1 MLTRNFMYMLAVDM
15 GVRTTQDTSTGM
27 PASLTNIEGN
37 AITTYLPALGTD
49 SNTASCVFNYSNFPK
64 AKLVIGT
71 GNTAEKTTDYCLES
85 KITEGYD
92 CSSLSRRYIQTDK
105 KDAIYVYG
113 VITNTG
119 DSAITVAEVGLE
131 MYDGYS
137 DTGYFLMARQVLDK
151 PVTIEP
157 GEAKTFN
164 VRL

>member
-1 MLTRNFMYMLAVDM
+1 MYILAVEM
-15 GVRTTQDTSTGM
+15 GVGTNQDTSTGM

-49 SNTASCVFNYSNFPK
+49 SNASCVFNSRNFSK

-92 CSSLSRRYIQTDK
+92 CSPLSRQYIQTDK

-113 VITNTG
+113 VITNTR

-131 MYDGYS
+131 MYDEYS

-157 GEAKTFN
+157 GEAKTLN

>member
-15 GVRTTQDTSTGM
+15 GVGTTLDTSNGM

-37 AITTYLPALGTD
+37 AITTYVPALGTD
-49 SNTASCVFNYSNFPK
+49 GDASCVFNSSNFSK

-137 DTGYFLMARQVLDK
+137 NTGYFLMARQVLDK
-151 PVTIEP
+151 PITIEP
-157 GEAKTFN
+157 GEAKTLN

>member
-1 MLTRNFMYMLAVDM
+1 MLTRNFMYILAVDM
-15 GVRTTQDTSTGM
+15 GVGTNLNTSTGM
-27 PASLTNIEGN
+27 PSSLTNIEGN
-37 AITTYLPALGTD
+37 AITAYLPTLGTNNN
-49 SNTASCVFNYSNFPK
+49 SGCVFNSSNFLK

-71 GNTAEKTTDYCLES
+71 GNTAEKSTDYCLES

-137 DTGYFLMARQVLDK
+137 NTGYFLMARQVLDK
-151 PVTIEP
+151 PITIEP
-157 GEAKTFN
+157 GEAKTLN
-164 VRL
+164 VRI

>member
-15 GVRTTQDTSTGM
+15 GVTSLDGM

-37 AITTYLPALGTD
+37 AISSYIPTLGT
-49 SNTASCVFNYSNFPK
+49 ASGGSYVFNSTNFSK

-71 GNTAEKTTDYCLES
+71 GNTAEKSTDYCLES

-119 DSAITVAEVGLE
+119 DSAITVSEVGFE
-131 MYDGYS
+131 MYDS
-137 DTGYFLMARQVLDK
+137 INTVSSYFLMARQVLDK

>member
-15 GVRTTQDTSTGM
+15 GVTSIDGM

-37 AITTYLPALGTD
+37 AISSFIPALGTD
-49 SNTASCVFNYSNFPK
+49 SGGTYVFNSTNFSK

-71 GNTAEKTTDYCLES
+71 GNTAEKSTDYCLES

-119 DSAITVAEVGLE
+119 DSAITVSEVGFE
-131 MYDGYS
+131 MYDS
-137 DTGYFLMARQVLDK
+137 INTVSSYFLMARQVLDK

>member
-15 GVRTTQDTSTGM
+15 GVVQNTSSGM
-27 PASLTNIEGN
+27 PASLTNIEGS
-37 AITTYLPALGTD
+37 AISSFIPAL
-49 SNTASCVFNYSNFPK
+49 STASGGNYVFNDTNFSK
-64 AKLVIGT
+64 AKLVIGM
-71 GNTAEKTTDYCLES
+71 GNTAEKSTDYCLES

-119 DSAITVAEVGLE
+119 DSAITVSEVGLE
-131 MYDGYS
+131 MYDS
-137 DTGYFLMARQVLDK
+137 VNTVSSYFLMARQVLDK

>member
-15 GVRTTQDTSTGM
+15 GVETNQDKSTGM

-37 AITTYLPALGTD
+37 AISSYIPALG
-49 SNTASCVFNYSNFPK
+49 NAPGGNYVFNSTNFSK

-71 GNTAEKTTDYCLES
+71 GNTAEKSTDYCLES

-92 CSSLSRRYIQTDK
+92 CSTLSRRYIQTDK

-119 DSAITVAEVGLE
+119 DSAITVSEVGFE
-131 MYDGYS
+131 MYDS
-137 DTGYFLMARQVLDK
+137 INTVSSYFLMARQVLDK
-151 PVTIEP
+151 PITIEP
-157 GEAKTFN
+157 GEAKTLN

>member
-1 MLTRNFMYMLAVDM
+1 MLTRNFMHMLAVDM
-15 GVRTTQDTSTGM
+15 GFTSLDDL

-37 AITTYLPALGTD
+37 AISSYIPALGT
-49 SNTASCVFNYSNFPK
+49 ASGGTYVFNSTNFLK

-71 GNTAEKTTDYCLES
+71 GNTAEKSTDYCLES

-119 DSAITVAEVGLE
+119 DSAITVSEVGFE
-131 MYDGYS
+131 MYDS
-137 DTGYFLMARQVLDK
+137 INTVSSYFLMARQVLDK

>member
-1 MLTRNFMYMLAVDM
+1 MLTRNFMYMLATDM
-15 GVRTTQDTSTGM
+15 CIETANGTPSYC
-27 PASLTNIEGN
+27 TNIEGGTISSY
-37 AITTYLPALGTD
+37 APALGSHST
-49 SNTASCVFNYSNFPK
+49 NCVFDSASFSK

-71 GNTAEKTTDYCLES
+71 GNTAEKSTDYCLES

-92 CSSLSRRYIQTDK
+92 CSSLSRRYVQSEE

-119 DSAITVAEVGLE
+119 DSAITVSEVGLE
-131 MYDGYS
+131 MYDLVNTVS
-137 DTGYFLMARQVLDK
+137 SYFLMARQVLDK

-157 GEAKTFN
+157 GEAKTLN

>member
-1 MLTRNFMYMLAVDM
+1 MLTRNFMYILAVEM
-15 GVRTTQDTSTGM
+15 GVGTNQDTSTGM

-49 SNTASCVFNYSNFPK
+49 SNGSCVFNSRNFSK

-92 CSSLSRRYIQTDK
+92 CSPLSRQYIQTDK

-113 VITNTG
+113 VITNTR

-131 MYDGYS
+131 MYDEYS

-157 GEAKTFN
+157 GEAKTLN

>member
-15 GVRTTQDTSTGM
+15 GVRTNQDTSTGM

-49 SNTASCVFNYSNFPK
+49 SNPNYVFNSTNFSK
-64 AKLVIGT
+64 ARLVIGT
-71 GNTAEKTTDYCLES
+71 GNTAEKSTDYCLES

-119 DSAITVAEVGLE
+119 DSAITVSEVGFE
-131 MYDGYS
+131 MYNS
-137 DTGYFLMARQVLDK
+137 INTVSSYFLMARQVLDK

>member
-1 MLTRNFMYMLAVDM
+1 MLTRNFMYMLASAM
-15 GVRTTQDTSTGM
+15 GVGADQDKSTGM

-37 AITTYLPALGTD
+37 AISSYIPELGTAPGA
-49 SNTASCVFNYSNFPK
+49 NYVFNSTNFSK

-71 GNTAEKTTDYCLES
+71 GNTAEKSTDYCLES

-92 CSSLSRRYIQTDK
+92 CSTLSRRYIQTDK

-119 DSAITVAEVGLE
+119 DSAITVSEVGFE
-131 MYDGYS
+131 MYDS
-137 DTGYFLMARQVLDK
+137 INTVSSYFLMARQVLDK
-151 PVTIEP
+151 PITIEP
-157 GEAKTFN
+157 GEAKTLN

>member
-15 GVRTTQDTSTGM
+15 GVGTNQDTSIGM
-27 PASLTNIEGN
+27 PASLINIEGN
-37 AITTYLPALGTD
+37 AISSFIPALGT
-49 SNTASCVFNYSNFPK
+49 ASGGNYVFNSANFSK

-71 GNTAEKTTDYCLES
+71 GNTAEKSTDYCLES

-92 CSSLSRRYIQTDK
+92 CTPLSRQYIQTDK

-119 DSAITVAEVGLE
+119 DSAITVSEVGFE
-131 MYDGYS
+131 VYDS
-137 DTGYFLMARQVLDK
+137 VNTVSTYFLMARQVLDK

>member
-1 MLTRNFMYMLAVDM
+1 MLTRNFMFMLAEDM
-15 GVRTTQDTSTGM
+15 GVGTNLDTSTGM

-37 AITTYLPALGTD
+37 AITTYIPTLGTNRND
-49 SNTASCVFNYSNFPK
+49 ASCVFNSSNFSK

-85 KITEGYD
+85 KITESYD
-92 CSSLSRRYIQTDK
+92 CSSLSRRYVQSEE
-105 KDAIYVYG
+105 KDSVYIYG

-157 GEAKTFN
+157 GEAKTLN

>member
-1 MLTRNFMYMLAVDM
+1 MYRLAVDM
-15 GVRTTQDTSTGM
+15 GVRTNQGRSAGM

-49 SNTASCVFNYSNFPK
+49 SNASYVFNYNNFPK

-137 DTGYFLMARQVLDK
+137 NTGYFLMARQVLDK
-151 PVTIEP
+151 PITIEP
-157 GEAKTFN
+157 GEAKTLN
-164 VRL
+164 VRI

>member
-15 GVRTTQDTSTGM
+15 GVRTNQNTSMGM
-27 PASLTNIEGN
+27 PASLTNIEGS
-37 AITTYLPALGTD
+37 AITTYLPALGT
-49 SNTASCVFNYSNFPK
+49 NNNASYVFNYDNFPK

-71 GNTAEKTTDYCLES
+71 GNTAEKSTDYCLES

-92 CSSLSRRYIQTDK
+92 CSALSRRYIQTDK

-131 MYDGYS
+131 MYDGY
-137 DTGYFLMARQVLDK
+137 TNAGYFLMARQVLDK
-151 PVTIEP
+151 PITIEP
-157 GEAKTFN
+157 GEAKTLN
-164 VRL
+164 VRI

>member
-15 GVRTTQDTSTGM
+15 GVTSLDGI

-37 AITTYLPALGTD
+37 AISSFIPALGTD
-49 SNTASCVFNYSNFPK
+49 SGGTYVFNNTNFLK

-71 GNTAEKTTDYCLES
+71 GNTAEKSTDYCLES

-119 DSAITVAEVGLE
+119 DSTITVSEVGFE
-131 MYDGYS
+131 MYDS
-137 DTGYFLMARQVLDK
+137 INTVSSYFLMARQVLPE

>member
-15 GVRTTQDTSTGM
+15 NIETANGM
-27 PASLTNIEGN
+27 PSYLTNIEGN
-37 AITTYLPALGTD
+37 PISSFIPALGTT
-49 SNTASCVFNYSNFPK
+49 SGGNYVFTPTNFSK
-64 AKLVIGT
+64 AKIVIGT
-71 GNTAEKTTDYCLES
+71 GNTAEKSTDYCLES

-119 DSAITVAEVGLE
+119 DSAITVSEVGFE
-131 MYDGYS
+131 MYDS
-137 DTGYFLMARQVLDK
+137 VNTVSSYFLMARQVLDK

>member
-1 MLTRNFMYMLAVDM
+1 MLTRNFMYILAVDM
-15 GVRTTQDTSTGM
+15 GVGTNQVTSTGM
-27 PASLTNIEGN
+27 PASLTNIDGN
-37 AITTYLPALGTD
+37 TITTYLPALGTD
-49 SNTASCVFNYSNFPK
+49 SNASCVFNSSNFSK

-85 KITEGYD
+85 KITESYD
-92 CSSLSRRYIQTDK
+92 CSSLSRRYVQSK
-105 KDAIYVYG
+105 EKDSVYIYG

-164 VRL
+164 VRI